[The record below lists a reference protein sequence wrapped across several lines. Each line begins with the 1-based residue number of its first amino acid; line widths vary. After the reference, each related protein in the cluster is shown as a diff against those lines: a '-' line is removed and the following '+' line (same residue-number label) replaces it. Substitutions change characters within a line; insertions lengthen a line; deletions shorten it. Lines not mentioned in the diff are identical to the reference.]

1 METSINSGKNTSMKL
16 GKSVIWLFR
25 VSNENIACVQK
36 MAAESL
42 LFLLYG
48 NGITVE
54 NQLESCS
61 VNVLFQLSYL
71 LDSDKHNS

>member
-16 GKSVIWLFR
+16 GKSVIRLLG
-25 VSNENIACVQK
+25 SQMNENIACVQK

-54 NQLESCS
+54 NQP
-61 VNVLFQLSYL
+61 
-71 LDSDKHNS
+71 